1 MPRREKT
8 RIAAKR
14 HQIVVPMA
22 ESMDPRAIAKH
33 PIQHR
38 GDSMPRTRRGG
49 RKPGR

>member
-8 RIAAKR
+8 PIAAKR
-14 HQIVVPMA
+14 QHVVVPMA

-38 GDSMPRTRRGG
+38 GDSTPPRKRTG